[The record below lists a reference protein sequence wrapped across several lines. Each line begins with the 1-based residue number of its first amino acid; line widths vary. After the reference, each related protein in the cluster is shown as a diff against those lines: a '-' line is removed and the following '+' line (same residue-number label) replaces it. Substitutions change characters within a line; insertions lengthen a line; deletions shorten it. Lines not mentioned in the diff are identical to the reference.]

1 MGFFADIEGSD
12 PFTDKRTGEKL
23 VHYGPENG
31 GINLPVGT
39 SFGDSMLQGGFMSTG
54 GQNPYFPNGPQGDE
68 LSLGGLP
75 TDNGY
80 DPIDSGPWVNPDGPE
95 DEYTFD
101 DWLADQA
108 QLPEEERG
116 LPDGPYG
123 GTKGGSTFDPTGGVR
138 PQDPFDTSG
147 AGGFD
152 AIGWDASTNEDF
164 YAQQFADARGQGAR
178 NQFGE
183 YLGRERTRQNNVAE
197 RERIAGIDRN
207 DPFAMTGG
215 KDPFAWAEGGSEGME
230 AQVAGAASERGLND
244 RLVEGMTASQ
254 MLATYGKGMS
264 EKERNYLTKQAT
276 QEGSNWSEQTNWS
289 TKLRNGMS
297 PDELLSRIGGQGQ
310 TDQPNEW
317 QRAAYGKL
325 FNLAGAKQD
334 PSGPSAAEG
343 YALPVRQQAQAD
355 AAAAAATGA

>member
-1 MGFFADIEGSD
+1 VQDKISSNGGFVNYGNVNLAPGEGLVDGGGFDDSMAAQGFMGFDRD
-12 PFTDKRTGEKL
+12 D
-23 VHYGPENG
+23 
-31 GINLPVGT
+31 
-39 SFGDSMLQGGFMSTG
+39 
-54 GQNPYFPNGPQGDE
+54 NPYDAPAGSENE
-68 LSLGGLP
+68 LSLGGPPGAGILE
-75 TDNGY
+75 DEWMVEY
-80 DPIDSGPWVNPDGPE
+80 PE
-95 DEYTFD
+95 DEMQYFVQDPHPGNPHGEDRTD
-101 DWLADQA
+101 RRPGDSRDPADFSGGGRK
-108 QLPEEERG
+108 PRG
-116 LPDGPYG
+116 P
-123 GTKGGSTFDPTGGVR
+123 SNFTGGNAITS
-138 PQDPFDTSG
+138 QDPFDTSG

-152 AIGWDASTNEDF
+152 AIGWDGSTNQDF

-230 AQVAGAASERGLND
+230 AQIAGAASERGLND

-264 EKERNYLTKQAT
+264 EKELAYLTKQAT
-276 QEGSNWSEQTNWS
+276 QPGSNWSEQTNWS